1 MHVEQNVS
9 DNVLKHL
16 FGEKDTLN
24 TRDMEEVGES
34 MAMATMKVY

>member
-24 TRDMEEVGES
+24 TRDKEEVGIHPWLWLQ
-34 MAMATMKVY
+34 